1 MLYRQGKPAR
11 HSLALQLRVKRIMKG
26 EPAVSRRVRLAIG
39 QTMRGRNMND
49 NVMSV
54 ERIERAIYLKRNSA

>member
-1 MLYRQGKPAR
+1 ME
-11 HSLALQLRVKRIMKG
+11 G

-49 NVMSV
+49 NVMPV
-54 ERIERAIYLKRNSA
+54 EWIERTIYLIR